1 MGFRFRKSI
10 KVAPGVR
17 LNLNKKSTSVTFGG
31 KGFHHT
37 VSSTGRKTTT
47 AGIPG
52 TGISYTTTEGGHKAS
67 GTGRK
72 KSSASVSTQ
81 NAGKNPG
88 CLSGC
93 MVLVIILLFWP
104 LALAYYLWKTDKVTW
119 SKKVRAGVSAL
130 IILVWAVIL
139 VLFAGQGET
148 TGTPATYIATS
159 ETAETAESQTQTSTT
174 VPTATPTV
182 SPSPTPEPTEEPT
195 PAPTETPTPTETPVP
210 TEAPQPTAAPESLD
224 NSGSGN
230 YTGGAAEQVD
240 NSSAYQPG
248 MVYIASSGNGKKY
261 HSNPNC
267 SKMQGAT
274 AVTQEQAE
282 AWGYTPC
289 KRCH

>member
-1 MGFRFRKSI
+1 MGFRFRESI
-10 KVAPGVR
+10 KIAPGVR
-17 LNLNKKSTSVTFGG
+17 VNLNKKSTSVTFGG

-47 AGIPG
+47 AGIP
-52 TGISYTTTEGGHKAS
+52 KAS

-72 KSSASVSTQ
+72 KSSASASTQ
-81 NAGKNPG
+81 NGGKNPG

-93 MVLVIILLFWP
+93 MVLMIILLFWP

-130 IILVWAVIL
+130 IILIWAVIL

-148 TGTPATYIATS
+148 TGTPATYIATA
-159 ETAETAESQTQTSTT
+159 ETAETAESQTQTPIA
-174 VPTATPTV
+174 VPTATPTA
-182 SPSPTPEPTEEPT
+182 SPSPTPEPTEEPM
-195 PAPTETPTPTETPVP
+195 PTPTETPAPTEIPVP
-210 TEAPQPTAAPESLD
+210 TEATQPTAAPESLD

-274 AVTQEQAE
+274 AVTKEQAE

-289 KRCH
+289 KRCY

>member
-1 MGFRFRKSI
+1 MGFRFRESI
-10 KVAPGVR
+10 KIAPGVR
-17 LNLNKKSTSVTFGG
+17 VNLNKKSTSVTFGG

-72 KSSASVSTQ
+72 KSSASASTQ
-81 NAGKNPG
+81 NGGKNPG

-93 MVLVIILLFWP
+93 MVLMIILLFWP

-130 IILVWAVIL
+130 IILI

-148 TGTPATYIATS
+148 TGTPATYIATA
-159 ETAETAESQTQTSTT
+159 ETAETAESQTQTPIA
-174 VPTATPTV
+174 VPTATPTA
-182 SPSPTPEPTEEPT
+182 SPSPTPEPTEEPM
-195 PAPTETPTPTETPVP
+195 PTPTETPAPTEIPVP
-210 TEAPQPTAAPESLD
+210 TEATQPTAAPESLD

-274 AVTQEQAE
+274 AVTKEQAE

-289 KRCH
+289 KRCY

>member
-1 MGFRFRKSI
+1 M
-10 KVAPGVR
+10 
-17 LNLNKKSTSVTFGG
+17 
-31 KGFHHT
+31 
-37 VSSTGRKTTT
+37 
-47 AGIPG
+47 
-52 TGISYTTTEGGHKAS
+52 
-67 GTGRK
+67 
-72 KSSASVSTQ
+72 
-81 NAGKNPG
+81 
-88 CLSGC
+88 
-93 MVLVIILLFWP
+93 IILLFWP

-130 IILVWAVIL
+130 IILIWAVIL

-148 TGTPATYIATS
+148 TGTPATYIATA
-159 ETAETAESQTQTSTT
+159 ETAETAESQTQTPIA
-174 VPTATPTV
+174 VPTATPTA
-182 SPSPTPEPTEEPT
+182 SPSPTPEPTEEPMPT
-195 PAPTETPTPTETPVP
+195 PTEPPAPTEIPVP
-210 TEAPQPTAAPESLD
+210 TEATQPTAAPESLD

-274 AVTQEQAE
+274 AVTKEQAE

-289 KRCH
+289 KRCY

>member
-10 KVAPGVR
+10 KIAPGVR
-17 LNLNKKSTSVTFGG
+17 VNLNKNSTSVTFGG

-52 TGISYTTTEGGHKAS
+52 TGISYTTTDGGHKAS

-72 KSSASVSTQ
+72 KSSASASTQ
-81 NAGKNPG
+81 NGGKNPG

-93 MVLVIILLFWP
+93 MVLMIILLFWP

-130 IILVWAVIL
+130 IILIWAVIL

-148 TGTPATYIATS
+148 TGTPATYIATA
-159 ETAETAESQTQTSTT
+159 ETAETAEIQTP
-174 VPTATPTV
+174 V
-182 SPSPTPEPTEEPT
+182 
-195 PAPTETPTPTETPVP
+195 PTETPVP
-210 TEAPQPTAAPESLD
+210 AETPQPTAAPESLD

-274 AVTQEQAE
+274 AVTKEQAE

-289 KRCH
+289 KRCY